1 MPNITP
7 NHDTKVVLTT
17 IAIVSA
23 LLLGAWA
30 AKAYFTPPKSPGIG
44 EQFTEADLEGGDGRL
59 VSIPTACDATTIMI
73 PSLYN
78 EGFLPYSMGS
88 ANDVTGKQFAMTFW
102 KRLSVGGL
110 AIIVTTSH
118 DSGVT
123 CIISISNNVTDI
135 RENDGTDGQKVTPN
149 SNTQEEPTGITPV

>member
-1 MPNITP
+1 MPNITLS
-7 NHDTKVVLTT
+7 HDTKVVLGT

-23 LLLGAWA
+23 LLAISVA
-30 AKAYFTPPKSPGIG
+30 SAAYFTPPKSLGIG
-44 EQFTEADLEGGDGRL
+44 EQFTEADLEGGDGKL
-59 VSIPTACDATTIMI
+59 ISIPTACDATTIMV

-88 ANDVTGKQFAMTFW
+88 ANDVKGKQFAMTFW

-135 RENDGTDGQKVTPN
+135 REKSGNDGQKVTPD
-149 SNTQEEPTGITPV
+149 SNNQEEPLVVTPV